1 MIGLPRGRGWDGFAV
16 RMLERDP
23 LIKRIEALYT
33 WFSKAANSLQSPL
46 LLTIRLY
53 WGWQFLESGIDHL
66 RNMSSFV
73 EFMSSHGVPA
83 PWLNAHFVDT
93 LEAGGG
99 ILLALGLASR
109 LIAVPLTIN
118 MIVAYVVGDWD
129 NLKAIFTDHAE
140 DFYKALPFSFLFVS
154 VIILVFGP
162 GRFSLD
168 HLIHRH
174 RTKRQSQTAAAQ

>member
-1 MIGLPRGRGWDGFAV
+1 MVLSPGHRSV
-16 RMLERDP
+16 TVV
-23 LIKRIEALYT
+23 IKRIEALYN
-33 WFSKAANSLQSPL
+33 WFSKAASSLQSPL
-46 LLTIRLY
+46 LLVIRLY

-83 PWLNAHFVDT
+83 PWLNAHFVAA

-109 LIAVPLTIN
+109 LIAVPLIIN

-129 NLKAIFTDHAE
+129 NLRAIFTDHAE

-168 HLIHRH
+168 HLIYRY
-174 RTKRQSQTAAAQ
+174 RSKRQSQAAAEQ